1 MVLTVVMN
9 RHKNIDTAYSD
20 HSEDHAIII
29 DSEYQDHARQQCIKN
44 MNKK

>member
-29 DSEYQDHARQQCIKN
+29 DSEYQDHARQHCIKN